1 MPRHPVR
8 RPPVFQPEAQN
19 VSKEAKAV
27 AADVEQIRDDVATQ
41 AASGATVPVGGIVL
55 FGASQNPG
63 SKWRACDG
71 AELSRFDYP
80 EFFAVAGETYGAGDS
95 STTINLPTLAAP
107 DPAVAYW
114 VYVGRE

>member
-1 MPRHPVR
+1 MGRHPVR
-8 RPPVFQPEAQN
+8 RPPNFQPEPQN

-27 AADVEQIRDDVATQ
+27 ARDVEQLRDEVATQ
-41 AASGATVPVGGIVL
+41 AASGATLPIGGIML

-63 SKWRACDG
+63 AKWRACDG

-80 EFFAVAGETYGAGDS
+80 EFFTEAGEDYGPGDG

-107 DPAVAYW
+107 DPSVAYW
-114 VYVGRE
+114 VYIGRE